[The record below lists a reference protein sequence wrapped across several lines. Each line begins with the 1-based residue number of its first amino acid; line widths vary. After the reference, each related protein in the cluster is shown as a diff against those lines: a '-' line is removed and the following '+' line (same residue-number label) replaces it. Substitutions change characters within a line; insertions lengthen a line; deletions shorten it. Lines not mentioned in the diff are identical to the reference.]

1 MCRNWVTVPRVKC
14 RHPNTI
20 LGVLLKECY
29 PGLVQIDDE
38 AVLATTLRH
47 YEAKEDAEYGNKWQA
62 VKTRFWVSFLESTQ
76 LNIGLV
82 SFIVPRSII

>member
-1 MCRNWVTVPRVKC
+1 MCTNWLTVPRVKC
-14 RHPNTI
+14 HPNTT

-38 AVLATTLRH
+38 GVLATTLRH

-62 VKTRFWVSFLESTQ
+62 VKTRFWVSFLESRQ